1 MAQIKAENLTVY
13 YGSSP
18 VIENLSFTVS
28 EGDFLCVIGENGS
41 GKSTLIKTILGLKH
55 PKSGTVTYGDGLLN
69 TQIGYLPQQLQQ
81 KNGFPATAWEVV
93 LSGALGVRG
102 LFPSSAEKRRAAEN
116 MELLGISELKN
127 SSITKL
133 SGGQRQRVMLAR
145 ALCATEKLILL
156 DEPTAALDPEAT
168 EEFYSVIKKINR
180 EKKITVIMV
189 SHDLSC
195 IKSATHVL
203 RMTNDKNEFMTVS
216 QFEGR

>member
-1 MAQIKAENLTVY
+1 MAQIKAEGLTVY

-18 VIENLSFTVS
+18 VIENLSFSVS

-41 GKSTLIKTILGLKH
+41 GKSTLIKTILGLKQ
-55 PKSGTVTYGDGLLN
+55 PKSGAVTYGDGLLN
-69 TQIGYLPQQLQQ
+69 TQIGYLPQQAQQ
-81 KNGFPATAWEVV
+81 KIGFPATAREVV
-93 LSGALGVRG
+93 LSGALGVGG
-102 LFPSSAEKRRAAEN
+102 LFPSAAEKRRAAEN
-116 MELLGISELKN
+116 MELLGIAELKN
-127 SSITKL
+127 LSIAKL

-168 EEFYSVIKKINR
+168 EEFYTLIKKINR

-203 RMTNDKNEFMTVS
+203 RMTNDGNEFMTAR

>member
-13 YGSSP
+13 YGNSP
-18 VIENLSFTVS
+18 VIENLSFAVS

-41 GKSTLIKTILGLKH
+41 GKSTLIKTILGLKQ
-55 PKSGTVTYGDGLLN
+55 PKSGAVTYGDGLLN
-69 TQIGYLPQQLQQ
+69 TQIGYLPQQAQQ
-81 KNGFPATAWEVV
+81 KIGFPATAREVV
-93 LSGALGVRG
+93 LSGALGVGR
-102 LFPSSAEKRRAAEN
+102 LFPSAAEKRRAAEN
-116 MELLGISELKN
+116 MELLGIAELK
-127 SSITKL
+127 SLSIAKL

-168 EEFYSVIKKINR
+168 EEFYTLIKKINR

-203 RMTNDKNEFMTVS
+203 RMTNDGNEFMTAR